1 MDESRV
7 SGVTAASYDAM
18 LGLMAP
24 WLRGAQ
30 VVAEVFRVQSGA
42 ATPFAT
48 PNIVALDLKTMR
60 LRDYSTEGSDVP
72 IIVHAP
78 FAGHDSVIADFH
90 ERQSLMG
97 CLKHYAAGRL
107 YLTDW
112 KPANIETRNFGID
125 EYLVDLLAALEHAG
139 GRAHLVGLCQGG
151 WACAMLAA
159 RHPDRIAS
167 LVLAGAPLDLAAGGG
182 EIKRIV
188 HDLPLMFFDQLVA
201 FGGGYLRGATMLQGF
216 KNMHPFEQYVAKY
229 IHLYEHVNEPD
240 FRERIERFAGW
251 FEHPIDLPGRWYL
264 QVVRELF
271 HDNRFFGG
279 SFVGLG
285 RTLSIADIR
294 CPTYLLAGEDD
305 DITPPIQVHNAAGR
319 LSTPFGSIESQ
330 TVPGG
335 HVGLFMSHR
344 TVGDTWPSI
353 ADWIRRNDH
362 TAEQT
367 ASAKCS

>member
-1 MDESRV
+1 MTNDLSD
-7 SGVTAASYDAM
+7 GAAA
-18 LGLMAP
+18 LAAP
-24 WLRGAQ
+24 WLRGI
-30 VVAEVFRVQSGA
+30 EA
-42 ATPFAT
+42 ATEAFRLRSGPPTSFAT
-48 PNIVALDLKTMR
+48 PNTVALDLKTMR
-60 LRDYSTEGSDVP
+60 LRDYSAEGSDVP

-90 ERQSLMG
+90 ARQSLMG
-97 CLKHYAAGRL
+97 CLKHHAAGRL
-107 YLTDW
+107 FLTDW
-112 KPANIETRNFGID
+112 KSGHPGTRDFGID
-125 EYLVDLLAALEHAG
+125 EYLAELLVAVDHAG

-159 RHPDRIAS
+159 RFPDRVAS
-167 LVLAGAPLDLAAGGG
+167 LVLAGAPLDLSAGDGA
-182 EIKRIV
+182 IRRAV
-188 HDLPLMFFDQLVA
+188 QTLPQAFYEQLVA

-216 KNMHPFEQYVAKY
+216 KAMHPFEQYVEKY

-264 QVVRELF
+264 QAVQELF
-271 HDNRFFGG
+271 HDNRFFDG

-294 CPTYLLAGEDD
+294 CPVYLLAGEDD
-305 DITPPIQVHNAAGR
+305 DITPPIQVHNARAR
-319 LSTPFGSIESQ
+319 LSTPPDRIEGR

-344 TVGDTWPSI
+344 TVGDTWPGI
-353 ADWIRRNDH
+353 AGWIRRNDP
-362 TAEQT
+362 TTEGA
-367 ASAKCS
+367 

>member
-1 MDESRV
+1 MSEGRQVD
-7 SGVTAASYDAM
+7 VTATPYDAM
-18 LGLMAP
+18 LELVAP
-24 WLRGAQ
+24 WLRGTE
-30 VVAEVFRVQSGA
+30 VVAEAFRIRNGA

-48 PNIVALDLKTMR
+48 ANTVALELKTMR
-60 LRDYSTEGSDVP
+60 LRDYTSEGSDVP

-90 ERQSLMG
+90 ERQSLMS
-97 CLKHYAAGRL
+97 CLKHHAAGRL

-112 KPANIETRNFGID
+112 KPARPETRNFGID
-125 EYLVDLLAALEHAG
+125 EYLSELSVALEHVG

-159 RHPDRIAS
+159 RYPDKIAS
-167 LVLAGAPLDLAAGGG
+167 LVLAGAPLDLAAGDGA
-182 EIKRIV
+182 IKRTV
-188 HDLPLMFFDQLVA
+188 QNLPFAFFEQLVA

-216 KNMHPFEQYVAKY
+216 KNMHPFEEYVAKY
-229 IHLYEHVNEPD
+229 VHLYEHVNEPD

-271 HDNRFFGG
+271 RANRFFEG

-285 RTLSIADIR
+285 RILSLADIN
-294 CPTYLLAGEDD
+294 CPTFLLAGKDD

-319 LSTPFGSIESQ
+319 LSTPGRSIESQ

-344 TVGDTWPSI
+344 TVGDVWPVV
-353 ADWIRRNDH
+353 AGWIRGNDH
-362 TAEQT
+362 ANEQSG
-367 ASAKCS
+367 SA

>member
-1 MDESRV
+1 M
-7 SGVTAASYDAM
+7 TADPYGGM
-18 LGLMAP
+18 LGLVAP
-24 WLRGAQ
+24 WLRSVET
-30 VVAEVFRVQSGA
+30 VVEAFRVQNGA

-48 PNIVALDLKTMR
+48 ANTVALDLKTMR
-60 LRDYSTEGSDVP
+60 LRDYSSEGSEVP

-90 ERQSLMG
+90 ARQSLMG
-97 CLKHYAAGRL
+97 CLKHHAAGRL

-112 KPANIETRNFGID
+112 KSANPETRDFGID
-125 EYLVDLLAALEHAG
+125 EYLADLRVAVDHAG

-159 RHPDRIAS
+159 RYPDKIAS
-167 LVLAGAPLDLAAGGG
+167 LVLAGAPLDLAAGDGV
-182 EIKRIV
+182 IKRTV
-188 HDLPLMFFDQLVA
+188 DRLSSAFFEQLVA

-216 KNMHPFEQYVAKY
+216 KNMHPFEQYVEKY

-271 HDNRFFGG
+271 RDNRFFAG

-285 RTLSIADIR
+285 QTLSVADIR
-294 CPTYLLAGEDD
+294 CPTFLLAGKDD

-319 LSTPFGSIESQ
+319 LSTPVGSIESQ

-353 ADWIRRNDH
+353 ADWIRRSDH
-362 TAEQT
+362 ADERSG
-367 ASAKCS
+367 SAKGS